1 MASRRWA
8 PSVTQQIFDL
18 LLEQQ
23 RNRFL
28 QFGGPLETGVRVLM
42 RGRIKRMEQRK
53 SVKNTK
59 PRRE

>member
-8 PSVTQQIFDL
+8 PSVTQQVYDL

-42 RGRIKRMEQRK
+42 RGRIKRM
-53 SVKNTK
+53 
-59 PRRE
+59 